1 MNTHTEAG
9 GHPAG
14 PPDPAVSPSAPRF
27 ERRIAILSGAGMFL
41 DGYDVTVIAVALPGL
56 KRMWEMSGVVSGLVA
71 SSVIIG
77 MFFGMAFGGRL
88 ADVIGRKRMYMIT
101 LSGFV
106 IFALVTA
113 ATMAVWQLILF
124 RFLLGLCI
132 GADYPVSSS
141 ITAEFTRPRSRGRL
155 IILLSVFW
163 QAGAF
168 FAFMLGAGLMEIGPA
183 GWRFMLGAGAV
194 LAGVVLLLRS
204 RLPESPRWL
213 RQHGRVDEAVAIETD
228 LRAAH
233 GIDLELSADVRGE
246 THGRWTE
253 LFSRPIIV
261 TTFFCSAFWFAFA
274 VAYYGVQMYT
284 PTILAPFAGGNES
297 LSYIGSA
304 VVALLGV
311 VGASLGMMFTE
322 RIGRRKQIIVGFVL
336 MAISLLVLGIFNPQH
351 LLPITVLLAIAIL
364 AANFGPGVLNNVYP
378 TETFPTRLR
387 SSGAG
392 FAGAMSRIGSIL
404 GVLVFPIMVDS
415 WGFAIATLFFAGTS
429 VFGLLVS
436 IVLAPD
442 TRGKTLEQLQADRVA
457 QSSRLS

>member
-1 MNTHTEAG
+1 MKNAARASE
-9 GHPAG
+9 HPPG
-14 PPDPAVSPSAPRF
+14 SPDPNPKAARF
-27 ERRIAILSGAGMFL
+27 ERTIAILSGAGMFL
-41 DGYDVTVIAVALPGL
+41 DGYDVTVIAVALPSL
-56 KRMWEMSGVVSGLVA
+56 KLAWGMSGVVSGLVA

-77 MFFGMAFGGRL
+77 MFFGMAFGGRF
-88 ADVIGRKRMYMIT
+88 ADVIGRRRMYMIT

-113 ATMAVWQLILF
+113 ATMSVWQLIVF

-141 ITAEFTRPRSRGRL
+141 ITAEFTRPHTRGRL

-168 FAFMLGAGLMEIGPA
+168 FAFMLGAGLMGIGPS
-183 GWRFMLGAGAV
+183 GWRYMLGAGAV
-194 LAGVVLLLRS
+194 LAAVVLLLRS

-228 LRAAH
+228 LRDSH
-233 GIDLELSADVRGE
+233 GIDFDLSPDVRGQ
-246 THGRWTE
+246 THGKWTE
-253 LFSRPIIV
+253 LFSRPIIK

-284 PTILAPFAGGNES
+284 PTILAPFAGDNQS

-311 VGASLGMMFTE
+311 GGATLGMVFTE
-322 RIGRRKQIIVGFVL
+322 RIGRRKQIITGFVV
-336 MAISLLVLGIFNPQH
+336 MAIALLVLGIFNPQH
-351 LLPITVLLAIAIL
+351 LQSITVLLAVAIL

-415 WGFAIATLFFAGTS
+415 WGFAVATLFFAGTS
-429 VFGLLVS
+429 IFGLIVS
-436 IVLAPD
+436 LALAPD
-442 TRGKTLEQLQADRVA
+442 TRGKTLEQLQTERVEQTA
-457 QSSRLS
+457 RIP